1 MYIGVGDGKR
11 TRTKIWSFSF
21 SLRADSRKMVMEQCS
36 PEGFG
41 IGRHLSV
48 GLGNSFTTS
57 CSNLILANQT
67 LPKEEGKKRPRS
79 PPPPCGDKRVM
90 DSKLKATQKPKSRGQ
105 QPLPTQGSAHPRW
118 EQPEGLASP
127 VLALSACLR
136 HRRVR

>member
-1 MYIGVGDGKR
+1 MYIGVWDGKR

-36 PEGFG
+36 PQGFG

-79 PPPPCGDKRVM
+79 PSHKRVM
-90 DSKLKATQKPKSRGQ
+90 DSKLKAAQKPKSRGQ
-105 QPLPTQGSAHPRW
+105 QPLPTQDSTHPRW